1 MEIGALVD
9 GKYRILK
16 PLGAGGEGSV
26 FLALN
31 ENAYKFWAIKIV
43 TKSRD
48 SGELE
53 LWKHFS
59 HPNLP
64 EVVDVIVTETEILIV
79 MDYIEGRNAAKI
91 LKEQGKVKPRQ
102 AVIWGIQICRVLHY
116 LHSQD
121 PPVVYGDL
129 KPENMICRPD
139 GSMVLIDFGT
149 VSPFVRGR
157 SFSGGHYG
165 TKGYAAPE
173 QYDGA
178 CIVDTR
184 ADVYSLGVTL
194 LQFVTG
200 KQPFIGAGREEEI
213 ACPEYYGLKKIICRC
228 LKSDRRQRYS
238 GIEFC
243 ERALR
248 RILWQRK
255 ARFFL
260 MIAALLVIFA
270 AGIRVRQGQGT
281 FIREQSYESYLKDAK
296 FNIYEEQLKNC
307 RSAIFLNPVREEA
320 YQQLIEIFLEDGSMS
335 EEEDI
340 FLRKML
346 KEKSEGD
353 TKSHEEVLRTD
364 EEAFL
369 RVSYEI
375 GMAYWY
381 YFDGDGGK
389 SYAARWFLHIAEAV
403 KNTGITENQRK
414 RAAVL
419 AKMGGYYGKIRTLRD
434 DTQNSFYLAFWK
446 DLMELYDI
454 QESVPESEKIVLLLW
469 EEISGQIY
477 YFADRFCRAGLERDD
492 LDSVL
497 LEIEEKVLKE
507 ERFGESRELVE
518 LKQDILKNIELAMDS
533 VARIYNN
540 YKKGGNE

>member
-1 MEIGALVD
+1 M
-9 GKYRILK
+9 
-16 PLGAGGEGSV
+16 
-26 FLALN
+26 ALN

-43 TKSRD
+43 TKGRD

-64 EVVDVIVTETEILIV
+64 EVIDVIVTETEILIV

-149 VSPFVRGR
+149 VSPFVKDR

-173 QYDGA
+173 QYDGS

-213 ACPEYYGLKKIICRC
+213 ACPQYYGLKKLICKC
-228 LKSDRRQRYS
+228 LKSDRTQRYS
-238 GIEFC
+238 GIELC
-243 ERALR
+243 ERALK

-270 AGIRVRQGQGT
+270 AGIRVRQGHSM

-346 KEKSEGD
+346 KEKSVGD
-353 TKSHEEVLRTD
+353 TKSHEEVLRTN

-375 GMAYWY
+375 GMAYWF

-454 QESVPESEKIVLLLW
+454 QESVAESEKIVLLLW

>member
-1 MEIGALVD
+1 M
-9 GKYRILK
+9 
-16 PLGAGGEGSV
+16 
-26 FLALN
+26 ALN

-43 TKSRD
+43 TKGRD

-157 SFSGGHYG
+157 SFYGGHYG

-281 FIREQSYESYLKDAK
+281 IIREQSYESYLKDAK

-364 EEAFL
+364 EKAFL

-381 YFDGDGGK
+381 YFEGDGGK

-454 QESVPESEKIVLLLW
+454 QESVSESEKIVLLLW

-497 LEIEEKVLKE
+497 TGIREKVQKDD
-507 ERFGESRELVE
+507 RIGESRDLVD
-518 LKQDILKNIELAMDS
+518 LKQDILKNVELAMDS

-540 YKKGGNE
+540 YKKGGIE